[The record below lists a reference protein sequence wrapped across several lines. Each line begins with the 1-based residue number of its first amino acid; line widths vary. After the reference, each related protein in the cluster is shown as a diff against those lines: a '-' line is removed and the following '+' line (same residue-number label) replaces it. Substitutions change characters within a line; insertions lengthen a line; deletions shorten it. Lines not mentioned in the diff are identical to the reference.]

1 MARQFAQKMN
11 TLEQTALERRREQYL
26 QDMVTDQQQSVTYV
40 DNLPTHVQKRVK
52 HKVQGIKHGMH
63 VVSPLTCFG
72 PSRCP
77 FYSQCPIP
85 DRDSTGEITDENTDH
100 YPYNNA
106 CILEGPFM
114 TQKVADYVLYLQVDP
129 QNPVEMSI
137 VNELALIDLL
147 KNRGMLILSSGDKQT
162 QGRDLMHVDETIMGF
177 SDNGTP
183 MSSTATKMHPI
194 LEFIDRLERRR
205 DRWLE
210 RLIETRQSKVA
221 WAAKMGE
228 TQVESQLLTE
238 LQSLKLHVQS
248 LSQVETALVPLDDGD
263 DDEPAF
269 NP

>member
-1 MARQFAQKMN
+1 MSRNLTQKLN
-11 TLEQTALERRREQYL
+11 ALEQSALERRREVYL
-26 QDMVTDQQQSVTYV
+26 QEMVESQSAAIDYV
-40 DNLPTHVQKRVK
+40 DNLPANVQKRVK
-52 HKVQGIKHGMH
+52 TKVQGIKHGMH

-72 PSRCP
+72 PARCP

-85 DRDSTGEITDENTDH
+85 DRDKHGEVVNENEDH
-100 YPYNNA
+100 YPLNSA

-114 TQKVADYVLYLQVDP
+114 VQKVADYVLYLQVDP

-162 QGRDLMHVDETIMGF
+162 QGRDLMHVDESTIGF
-177 SDNGTP
+177 SENGTP
-183 MSSTATKMHPI
+183 LTSTATKMHPI

-210 RLIETRQSKVA
+210 RLIETRQSKTQ

-228 TQVESQLLTE
+228 HQVDSQILTE
-238 LQSLKLHVQS
+238 L
-248 LSQVETALVPLDDGD
+248 LSVKKHLEQLSTTEQQLVPLDD
-263 DDEPAF
+263 DDEESFTP
-269 NP
+269 